1 MCHSVSPIRR
11 KWSRCQAQKKLP
23 RMTPPL
29 LAPTFPFASAV
40 AGRTPFRF
48 FLLLVAGVF
57 VPALAPSPTAAATT
71 QEILPSPSPQGP
83 VVVYLVRHAEKADD
97 GTNDPPLAVAGQI
110 RVRILQALLADVVLT
125 HVHTTDWK
133 RTRGTA
139 QPIAEAAGLDPQ
151 LYDAGD
157 LAAVAAAIRASPGRH
172 LVVGHS
178 NTTPELTAALGGD
191 PSGPIH
197 EMEYDRLYVVTI
209 QPGHNP
215 LTTLLRFG
223 EPYVEGEDFGLRAGR
238 EPSPVQGARTSSRDG
253 N

>member
-1 MCHSVSPIRR
+1 
-11 KWSRCQAQKKLP
+11 
-23 RMTPPL
+23 MTPPL
-29 LAPTFPFASAV
+29 FPSIIAPRSTS
-40 AGRTPFRF
+40 AGRTVLRF
-48 FLLLVAGVF
+48 VLLLAAGVF
-57 VPALAPSPTAAATT
+57 FPVLSSPPVAGATVQPSP
-71 QEILPSPSPQGP
+71 PSPSPQGP

-110 RVRILQALLADVVLT
+110 RVRILLALLADVDLT

-133 RTRGTA
+133 RTRATA
-139 QPIAEAAGLDPQ
+139 QPIAEAAGLDPV
-151 LYDAGD
+151 LYDPGG
-157 LAAVAAAIRASPGRH
+157 LGLVAAEIKASPGRH

-178 NTTPELTAALGGD
+178 NTTPQLTAALGGD

-209 QPGHNP
+209 QPGHPP

-223 EPYVEGEDFGLRAGR
+223 EPYVAGEDFSLRADR
-238 EPSPVQGARTSSRDG
+238 ERGPVQGGRTGSQDG